1 MYDTVNFRL
10 TADKVRTA
18 DFLEEV
24 PYYLDEGTIGFHDY
38 QGERIVTGCIGG
50 LKVSVSKFQVK
61 IKDGSLC
68 KWHLGDNF
76 KTMGRSDTQRA
87 VERLSDTLHLPI
99 DKSSVTRIDIAQN
112 IILKSSVDVYLN
124 HLGTLNRTKRLP
136 TPDGLYYISKDKCLC
151 FYDKNKEQK
160 SKGDTIPELYRG
172 RNVLR
177 YEQRYVSRLAAQF
190 NVADVIGASLY
201 DEVFYIDILQRW
213 SNGYKAI
220 QKINDITLNF
230 QAMTSKQQFYKMGI
244 LAIVERVGGEI
255 EMINQ
260 IKEAQKRGDLTN
272 KQAFDI
278 RQAVKAACTEC
289 DSLTLKNE
297 TIAELD
303 KKIMEAV
310 RFYR

>member
-10 TADKVRTA
+10 TADKVRAA

-24 PYYLDEGTIGFHDY
+24 PCYLDDDTIGFHDY

-124 HLGTLNRTKRLP
+124 HLGTLNRAKRLP
-136 TPDGLYYISKDKCLC
+136 TPDGLYYISKGGCLC

-160 SKGDTIPELYRG
+160 SKGDTIPELFQG

-177 YEQRYVSRLAAQF
+177 YEQRYTSRLAAQF
-190 NVADVIGASLY
+190 NVADVTGAFLY
-201 DEVFYIDILQRW
+201 DEAFYIDILKRW
-213 SNGYKAI
+213 RDSYKAI
-220 QKINDITLNF
+220 QKTNDITLNF
-230 QAMTSKQQFYKMGI
+230 QAMRGKKQFHKMSV
-244 LAIVERVGGEI
+244 LAMVKLVGGEI
-255 EMINQ
+255 ELINQ
-260 IKEAQKRGDLTN
+260 INEAQKRGDLTK

-278 RQAVKAACTEC
+278 RQIVKSACTGC
-289 DSLTLKNE
+289 DSLTMQNE
-297 TIAELD
+297 SIAELD